1 MAVELAEIT
10 ADNLGEVYDLAVG
23 PGQNEFVASN
33 PWSLAQAYAE
43 RKIAWPRAIVAD
55 GTVVGV
61 ISSTTAPFCRDCDR
75 ARLTADGTLYRCLYA
90 PSGIDLRTALRD
102 GSDDVAIR
110 DILRAAWALSLIH
123 I

>member
-43 RKIAWPRAIVAD
+43 RESAWPRAIVAD

-61 ISSTTAPFCRDCDR
+61 IMLPVDPDVV
-75 ARLTADGTLYRCLYA
+75 ARLPEILET
-90 PSGIDLRTALRD
+90 
-102 GSDDVAIR
+102 GSA
-110 DILRAAWALSLIH
+110 
-123 I
+123 